1 MYLYRYI
8 LKNLITCHIH
18 NYTSIMCSEVLKC
31 QTGCTK
37 EREIEKYSNQHPPIV
52 LDSWLTAIS

>member
-1 MYLYRYI
+1 
-8 LKNLITCHIH
+8 
-18 NYTSIMCSEVLKC
+18 MCSEVLKC

>member
-1 MYLYRYI
+1 
-8 LKNLITCHIH
+8 
-18 NYTSIMCSEVLKC
+18 MCSEVLKC

-37 EREIEKYSNQHPPIV
+37 EREIEKYSNQHPPPIV